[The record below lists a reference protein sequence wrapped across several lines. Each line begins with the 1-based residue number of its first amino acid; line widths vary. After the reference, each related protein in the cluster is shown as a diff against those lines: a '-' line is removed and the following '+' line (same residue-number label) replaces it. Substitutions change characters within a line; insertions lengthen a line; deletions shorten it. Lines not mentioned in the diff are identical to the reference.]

1 MARISKEKQEEI
13 RKRILTVAF
22 EFFQEKGYE
31 ETNTRDI
38 TQRVGIAE
46 GTLYNYFPDKAS
58 LFLEAMVAGFQ
69 DSMSGPVIQESVCPT
84 IEDFHR
90 FLSNQ
95 LQVFFSY
102 PKDTMRQILAV
113 FLGLYQKESPLVKE
127 LASFDYR
134 YLEEMQSIFDRWVK
148 EGIMKPCDTHLA
160 ASAVFSAMIFEMM
173 GFLFDDHC
181 SVEDVFKAVKKKT
194 DFILDGWI
202 NRGPPLPNTSK

>member
-13 RKRILTVAF
+13 RKRILAVAF
-22 EFFQEKGYE
+22 DFFHEKGYE

-69 DSMSGPVIQESVCPT
+69 GSMSGPAIQEGGCPT

-113 FLGLYQKESPLVKE
+113 FFGLYQKDSLLVKE
-127 LASFDYR
+127 LASFDYQ
-134 YLEEMQSIFDRWVK
+134 YLEEMQSIFDRWVE
-148 EGIMKPCDTHLA
+148 EGIMNPCDTHVA
-160 ASAVFSAMIFEMM
+160 ASTVFSGMVFEMI

-181 SVEDVFKAVKKKT
+181 KMEAVLQAVKKKT

-202 NRGPPLPNTSK
+202 NKGPPFSNPCK